1 MISRQWKAIAV
12 AVLAALVVA
21 CSTPI
26 DRRESSPAAAAPAAA
41 PPEQRLQL
49 IDHLT
54 PRRDSVG
61 GVPSRFT
68 WTPIAGADS
77 YALGLWNEVDVL
89 VWRADHLEAPS
100 VTFPPDAALE
110 SGTYFWSVTAFRD
123 GRPVAESGRSA
134 FVVR

>member
-1 MISRQWKAIAV
+1 MTARRWPPTAAASLLLIS
-12 AVLAALVVA
+12 VA
-21 CSTPI
+21 CSSPLGQRETSSTP
-26 DRRESSPAAAAPAAA
+26 EAAAPEARA
-41 PPEQRLQL
+41 QI

-61 GVPSRFT
+61 SVPSRFA

-89 VWRADHLEAPS
+89 VWRADHLQTPS
-100 VTFPPDAALE
+100 VAFPADLSLE
-110 SGTYFWSVTAFRD
+110 QGTYFWSVTAFRD
-123 GRPVAESGRSA
+123 GRPAAESGRSA